1 MAAKTFV
8 HASNTASERSYITS
22 SKEVATITKDQNFV
36 LDLTIKGTD
45 GEYKGDVTNSTMTL
59 TNGEKIVLEA
69 DKAFTYMFID
79 ANGSAVLD
87 PGDITIV
94 ETGNVRVRW
103 HIRSCTLDDADVPTT
118 AIFILERIDDP
129 MQTMTWTGITVS

>member
-1 MAAKTFV
+1 MASQTFV
-8 HASNTASERSYITS
+8 HASATASERSYINSVKDTL
-22 SKEVATITKDQNFV
+22 TITQNQNFV
-36 LDLTIKGTD
+36 LDLTDLGTA
-45 GEYKGDVTNSTMTL
+45 GEYKGEATNSTMTL

-69 DKAFTYMFID
+69 DKAFTYMVINAD
-79 ANGSAVLD
+79 GSAVLD

-103 HIRSCTLDDADVPTT
+103 HIRSCTLDDADNPGT